1 MSEKIL
7 DYLNFNIATS
17 KEIQI
22 NTGIN
27 QMGVSRYLR
36 SLGDK
41 VIKIPNGKSPKYA
54 LTTNAFGVGD
64 RIYVWE
70 VDNFGKTSAIAA
82 LRPLATGGFFVEN
95 KIQMPDVLMPSVF
108 LGEKGNGLYD
118 DLPYFLR
125 DMAPKGFLGRKVAEH
140 LANLDDSFPK
150 NPDNWQNEHTCKYL
164 LTNTENSTGN
174 LKFGNNAN
182 LNLRPQFATHSRS
195 QYLDI
200 SNNVI
205 DNDEVLSS
213 AGGEQAKFTTFCTD
227 INHHVIVK
235 FSPRGD
241 SENARRWKDILITEH
256 YANQVINNSGIL
268 TAANTELLEYGDRL
282 FLESKRFDR
291 PSKDGRRSMLSLQ
304 MIDAEFV
311 GNGNSWLKSA
321 TNLHTQQLLTYQDLI
336 NVESLAVFAKLINNT
351 DTHLGNISFETHN
364 SGFSLLPIYDMC
376 SMGFAPKNG
385 GDVLPF
391 QFKQPEI
398 KTENNVDLNLIR
410 KMVFD
415 FWKFVAND
423 EKTSIEFKEFIYND
437 ILLHYGD
444 VEYQQNIRDIK

>member
-1 MSEKIL
+1 MVKE
-7 DYLNFNIATS
+7 YLEFNIATS
-17 KEIQI
+17 KEICDYC
-22 NTGIN
+22 NLT
-27 QMGVSRYLR
+27 SRQALLQLKK
-36 SLGDK
+36 LGSSI
-41 VIKIPNGKSPKYA
+41 IKIPNGKSPKYA
-54 LTTNAFGVGD
+54 LTTNAFGAGD
-64 RIYVWE
+64 KITIWE
-70 VDNFGKTSAIAA
+70 VDNFGKTSALAT
-82 LRPLATGGFFVEN
+82 LRPLAAGGFFVE
-95 KIQMPDVLMPSVF
+95 KHIQMPTVF

-125 DMAPKGFLGRKVAEH
+125 DMAPKGFLGRKVAER

-150 NPDNWQNEHTCKYL
+150 NPDNWQNEHIGKYL
-164 LTNTENSTGN
+164 LTNTENSIGN

-227 INHHVIVK
+227 INHHAIVK

-256 YANQVINNSGIL
+256 YANQVINNSGVL

-321 TNLHTQQLLTYQDLI
+321 TNLHTQQLLTYQDLV
-336 NVESLAVFAKLINNT
+336 NVEGLAIFAKLINNT
-351 DTHLGNISFETHN
+351 DTHFGNISFEIHN
-364 SGFSLLPIYDMC
+364 NGFSLLPIYDMC
-376 SMGFAPKNG
+376 SMGFAPKSG

-398 KTENNVDLNLIR
+398 KTENHVDLNLIR
-410 KMVFD
+410 KMALD
-415 FWKFVAND
+415 FWQLVVKND
-423 EKTSIEFKEFIYND
+423 KVSSEFKDFIITSILPNYTTI
-437 ILLHYGD
+437 
-444 VEYQQNIRDIK
+444 